1 MNVTEIRKLI
11 RQSEDKALYNSFSVK
26 LNFKHANFEIELNGL
41 DIIYQFFKKQLE
53 FFNNI
58 ETLPEILQASKNHFQ
73 ECITEIETF
82 VRNYIKTDS
91 GYYRERELQELK
103 SSLQSSSYNTNYYF
117 NKESEVTDF
126 ILKLDSEIYGAAS
139 GAYDFFT
146 NQMFE
151 SNNFNK
157 NYFIGWQR
165 AYEFFT
171 QDADLVKRRNNERQ
185 TLSRIRSEYIKNLE
199 QNDKNVSEHIV
210 EKEKFY
216 TDKEKAISR
225 LIKKKNNEFLKWEE
239 NKKTEYKSLITD
251 SDIAFRK
258 QLEDSDKS
266 FKALEKLYTEKLKL
280 EAPAKYWKD
289 RSAKL
294 RKEGDR
300 WLYWLIGVTIVAVL
314 ALGAVLYFISDGT
327 LKDLFDKTGSAI
339 RWSIV
344 FVTFVSF
351 LAYGIRTFAKLM
363 FSAYH
368 LHRDAEERE
377 QLSYVY
383 LALKKE
389 QSIDETERHL
399 IMQSLFSRADSGLLK
414 DDSSPTMP
422 GGNIVEKM
430 FGGK

>member
-1 MNVTEIRKLI
+1 MTVTEIRKAI
-11 RQSEDKALYNSFSVK
+11 RQSEHKAWYNSLEIHLEFE
-26 LNFKHANFEIELNGL
+26 FANFEIDLVGF
-41 DIIYQFFKKQLE
+41 DTIFQFFKNQLD
-53 FFNNI
+53 FFEKN
-58 ETLPEILQASKNHFQ
+58 EPLPQTLQPSK
-73 ECITEIETF
+73 
-82 VRNYIKTDS
+82 R
-91 GYYRERELQELK
+91 
-103 SSLQSSSYNTNYYF
+103 YF
-117 NKESEVTDF
+117 NHCKNKIENFTIVNIINQRSNRAGDWAILKKELTNTGNINERYFNRESSTTDF
-126 ILKLDSEIYGAAS
+126 LLKLDSEYIGAS
-139 GAYDFFT
+139 KGAFDFLT
-146 NQMFE
+146 NK
-151 SNNFNK
+151 SFNYNISDK
-157 NYFIGWQR
+157 NYFIGWHR

-171 QDADLVKRRNNERQ
+171 QDADSVKRRNNERQ

-199 QNDKNVSEHIV
+199 QNDKNVSEHIA

-239 NKKTEYKSLITD
+239 DKKAEYESLITD
-251 SDIAFRK
+251 SDVAFQK
-258 QLEDSDKS
+258 QLEDSDKA
-266 FKALEKLYTEKLKL
+266 FKELEKLYTEKLKL
-280 EAPAKYWKD
+280 EAPAQYWKD

-294 RKEGDR
+294 RKEGDQ

-327 LKDLFDKTGSAI
+327 LKDLFEKTGSAI

-389 QSIDETERHL
+389 QNIDETERHL
-399 IMQSLFSRADSGLLK
+399 IMQSLFSRADSGLLR

-422 GGNIVEKM
+422 GGSIVEKM

>member
-11 RQSEDKALYNSFSVK
+11 RQSEEKAWYNALSLHLEFPYADGE
-26 LNFKHANFEIELNGL
+26 FDIQGL
-41 DIIYQFFKKQLE
+41 DSIYQFYKKQYE
-53 FFNNI
+53 FFHNNEPLPQILAPSKRHFSHCIQLI
-58 ETLPEILQASKNHFQ
+58 ENFVSNNLVRKRSNHKVEWSNLKQEFQ
-73 ECITEIETF
+73 KKG
-82 VRNYIKTDS
+82 NNQ
-91 GYYRERELQELK
+91 ER
-103 SSLQSSSYNTNYYF
+103 YF
-117 NKESEVTDF
+117 NKESATTDF
-126 ILKLDSEIYGAAS
+126 LLKLDSEYKGAS
-139 GAYDFFT
+139 VGAYDFFT
-146 NQMFE
+146 NQNFKY
-151 SNNFNK
+151 NNSDK
-157 NYFIGWQR
+157 NYFIGWHR

-171 QDADLVKRRNNERQ
+171 QDADLIKRRNNERN
-185 TLSRIRSEYIKNLE
+185 TLSKIRSEYIKNLE
-199 QNDKNVSEHIV
+199 ENDKNVETHIA
-210 EKEKFY
+210 EKEKEY
-216 TDKEKAISR
+216 LEKEEAISR
-225 LIKKKNNEFLKWEE
+225 LIGKKNAQYESWKSDSQKKFQSFLD
-239 NKKTEYKSLITD
+239 NSNNTI
-251 SDIAFRK
+251 
-258 QLEDSDKS
+258 ED
-266 FKALEKLYTEKLKL
+266 LEKLYKEKLKL
-280 EAPAKYWKD
+280 EAPAQYWKD

-294 RKEGDR
+294 REEGDT

-327 LKDLFDKTGSAI
+327 LKDLFEKTGSAI

-389 QSIDETERHL
+389 QNIDDTERHL
-399 IMQSLFSRADSGLLK
+399 IMQSLFSRADSGLLR

-422 GGNIVEKM
+422 GGSIVEKM